1 MFSRVPQ
8 PLAFAEALLAQFGAL
23 SRETD
28 ITALL
33 GGFARAVGELS
44 GCELSQ
50 LYLLDQ
56 THTALT
62 LNAECRDGLLQA
74 LEPSS
79 LPADYTGEQLLQ
91 FALCQNRVVSL
102 VDLPSRLHETG
113 FLPAGEQPW
122 LSLLCVPLVS
132 PEKTVEGM
140 VVCATRRP
148 LDLQGFAH
156 PLGQLGSFVLAQLH
170 LLQRLS
176 QPSGEPQGPSSAP
189 VVSGY
194 GLIGR
199 SAAMRETCRLI
210 SKVLHNPYTVL
221 LQGET
226 GTGKEVVARAI
237 HEYGPRRAQA
247 FVVQNCAAFPEN
259 LLESELFGYRRGAF
273 TGAERDRPGLFDAAD
288 GGTLLLDEIG
298 DMPLSLQAKL
308 LRVLQEGEIRPLGGN
323 DTHKVD
329 VRIIAAT
336 HRDLAL
342 LVRDGKFREDLYY
355 RLAQFPIELPP
366 LRQREGD
373 ALELARHFA
382 ERACVFLRRAPL
394 GWSAEALEL
403 LDGYGF
409 PGNVREL
416 KGLVECAVL
425 LCEGEVLLAEHFS
438 LRAPPEAEA
447 PLKLREHL
455 EQIERD
461 LLLAC
466 LRRNAGNQTLAARE
480 LGLPRRTL
488 IYRMG
493 RLNIHFGDPG
503 PEAHDRDF
511 LPTSPAGRAPGARRP
526 RPFHGDSLMP
536 VRHWPAVLLAL
547 AVLCGLAG
555 CSGNYK
561 FNDDDYRPLGDPQA
575 VNRGK

>member
-28 ITALL
+28 AAALL

-122 LSLLCVPLVS
+122 LSLLCVPLVN

-247 FVVQNCAAFPEN
+247 FVVQNCAAFPE
-259 LLESELFGYRRGAF
+259 LLESELFGHEKGAF
-273 TGAERDRPGLFDAAD
+273 TGAITSRAGRFELAN
-288 GGTLLLDEIG
+288 GGTLFLDEIG
-298 DMPLSLQAKL
+298 DMPLPMQVKL
-308 LRVLQEGEIRPLGGN
+308 LRVLQERTFERVGSN
-323 DTHKVD
+323 KTQNVD

-336 HRDLAL
+336 HKNLEKMIE
-342 LVRDGKFREDLYY
+342 DGTFREDLYY

-425 LCEGEVLLAEHFS
+425 LCEGEMLLAEHFS

-493 RLNIHFGDPG
+493 RLNIHFGDP
-503 PEAHDRDF
+503 R
-511 LPTSPAGRAPGARRP
+511 T
-526 RPFHGDSLMP
+526 
-536 VRHWPAVLLAL
+536 
-547 AVLCGLAG
+547 
-555 CSGNYK
+555 
-561 FNDDDYRPLGDPQA
+561 
-575 VNRGK
+575 

>member
-1 MFSRVPQ
+1 MFSRVAQ
-8 PLAFAEALLAQFGAL
+8 PLSFAEALLAQFTAL

-28 ITALL
+28 ASALL
-33 GGFARAVGELS
+33 GGFACAVGKLC

-56 THTALT
+56 THTVLT
-62 LNAECRDGLLQA
+62 LSAECRDGLLQA
-74 LEPSS
+74 LEPSI
-79 LPADYTGEQLLQ
+79 LPADYNGEQLLQ

-102 VDLPSRLHETG
+102 VDLPARLHETG
-113 FLPAGEQPW
+113 FLPLRDKPW
-122 LSLLCVPLVS
+122 LSLLCVPLMS
-132 PEKTVEGM
+132 PEKTVGGV
-140 VVCATRRP
+140 VVCATLRP
-148 LDLQGFAH
+148 LNLQGFAH
-156 PLGQLGSFVLAQLH
+156 ALGQLGSFVLAQLH
-170 LLQRLS
+170 LLQRLAHPAS
-176 QPSGEPQGPSSAP
+176 EPQGPSSEPQGPSSAP

-199 SAAMRETCRLI
+199 SAAMRETCRMI
-210 SKVLHNPYTVL
+210 SKVLHTPYTVL

-237 HEYGPRRAQA
+237 HEYGPRRSQA

-259 LLESELFGYRRGAF
+259 LLESELFGYRKGAF

-298 DMPLSLQAKL
+298 DMSLPLQAKL

-403 LDGYGF
+403 LEGYGF

-425 LCEGEVLLAEHFS
+425 LCEGDVLLAEHFS

-493 RLNIHFGDPG
+493 RLNIHFGDP
-503 PEAHDRDF
+503 R
-511 LPTSPAGRAPGARRP
+511 T
-526 RPFHGDSLMP
+526 
-536 VRHWPAVLLAL
+536 
-547 AVLCGLAG
+547 
-555 CSGNYK
+555 
-561 FNDDDYRPLGDPQA
+561 
-575 VNRGK
+575 